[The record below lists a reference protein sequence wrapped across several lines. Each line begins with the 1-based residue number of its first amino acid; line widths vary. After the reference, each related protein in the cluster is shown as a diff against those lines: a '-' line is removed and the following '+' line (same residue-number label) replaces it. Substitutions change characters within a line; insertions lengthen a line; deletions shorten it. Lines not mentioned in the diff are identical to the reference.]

1 MNKKKVTSS
10 DVAKYAG
17 VSQTTVSMILNKKY
31 NVSFSRETV
40 EKVESAARELGYQLP
55 GHKNKK
61 ENKKTGLVYYDPS
74 SPAIQVLAP
83 VEDMKLE
90 NPRRAPMKMI
100 RFH

>member
-1 MNKKKVTSS
+1 
-10 DVAKYAG
+10 
-17 VSQTTVSMILNKKY
+17 MI
-31 NVSFSRETV
+31 
-40 EKVESAARELGYQLP
+40 
-55 GHKNKK
+55 
-61 ENKKTGLVYYDPS
+61 GLMIGPS